1 MIFIDWGAV
10 SYRALNQIR
19 FFCLPH
25 DHNGIHYLENKKRDK
40 YKDSLTA
47 LDVDDVPGAYSLGD
61 ADAKMESADPDV
73 AVTQLV
79 EKLIQVGSMGGK
91 NIFVSQQPADFFNG
105 QSIIMSEQQGLNVL
119 S

>member
-91 NIFVSQQPADFFNG
+91 NIFVS
-105 QSIIMSEQQGLNVL
+105 
-119 S
+119 